1 MCIEFSTR
9 VLQVSDEI
17 EFPSYLVFVDGE
29 ILYVFPG
36 LSTDVG
42 EPQKVERLRLACST
56 LFSTRRCEA
65 PKFDQA
71 RLVWVQLQTELP
83 QALPPMDHH
92 DFLAIQPANKK
103 FAAEYSEHTKIA
115 VFA

>member
-1 MCIEFSTR
+1 MWVKPR
-9 VLQVSDEI
+9 KLNVS
-17 EFPSYLVFVDGE
+17 
-29 ILYVFPG
+29 G
-36 LSTDVG
+36 LPT
-42 EPQKVERLRLACST
+42 PHCFRLAAAK
-56 LFSTRRCEA
+56 RR
-65 PKFDQA
+65 FDQA

-92 DFLAIQPANKK
+92 DFPAIQPANKK